1 MNVEDRQPK
10 VNRVGSTAQ
19 RLAEKPYEKRVCRI
33 ECYPSCVQPGESY
46 VGLSV
51 KEWVDF
57 IDEVGVEV
65 QVVDGEINRGTPRF
79 RSKMIPPHA
88 NVGNDRLPR
97 FLELAHQRGILI
109 LSYYPVIYTK
119 PLKPIHPEWLM
130 QFLDD
135 GRCRSEHSG
144 KSEPE
149 IENLGWFC
157 FNSPYR
163 DWLPEYLLEW
173 LNNLDLD
180 GFYFDDTNYG
190 SHEERPFYPSCCCE
204 YCEKL
209 FREETGLEI
218 PRKVDFDSLDFRHF
232 VNWRYEKMKDFMHHL
247 FRRIRAKYPDVIL
260 DMNSYIRPTA
270 DWSDGHPLNS
280 FHLEDV
286 GGYFFVETFR
296 SLREPNF
303 TAKVLRSTGTPFG
316 LFRNVTQ
323 SLQGFGGAPYPD
335 MFSPAIAGFAAIA
348 NGGAPCGNPFDGP
361 TILHKDTVKFVFSE
375 FKKRVDYIEGDTVK
389 YVALHYSQQN
399 RDFRPSEI
407 PKNTGQTYF
416 HEIGQKDAYGA
427 YEILN
432 RSHLLFDF
440 VLDERLNHE
449 TLSQYRLLFLSNSA
463 CLSDEQCE
471 AIRRFVHEGGTL
483 IATHE
488 TSLLDE
494 LGREHGKFALSDV
507 LGVEYRGTRGGTN
520 DHGIIYVP
528 QDAELSRQ
536 FGHVICFYGQES
548 AVSVLPDAD
557 VHVLCTRSCFE
568 GERLLK
574 DFDPRMDYDSPEP
587 AITVHRF
594 GKGMAI
600 YICGDVGGA
609 YMNNPYPPLKRLITD
624 LVKRTPLPIEFEM
637 PEAIEVTAA
646 HRGANELMIHLLN
659 NPIPLLP
666 WRIANREKHDAEMTT
681 FLALR
686 EVNPIHNIRVRFND
700 FAVRSARLPLQEKNL
715 EVSGNAAATVV
726 VPVVSLHEVLLVEY
740 RD

>member
-1 MNVEDRQPK
+1 MNTEDKQPK

-19 RLAEKPYEKRVCRI
+19 RLAEKPYEKRLCRI
-33 ECYPSCVQPGESY
+33 ECYPSCVKPGESY

-51 KEWVDF
+51 EEWVDF

-88 NVGNDRLPR
+88 NVDNDRLPR
-97 FLELAHQRGILI
+97 FLGLAHQRGILI

-119 PLKPIHPEWLM
+119 PLKPLHPEWLM
-130 QFLDD
+130 QFLDN
-135 GRCRSEHSG
+135 GR
-144 KSEPE
+144 PE

-163 DWLPEYLLEW
+163 DWLPEYLIEW
-173 LNNLDLD
+173 LDNLDID

-190 SHEERPFYPSCCCE
+190 SHEERPFYPSCCCR
-204 YCEKL
+204 YCEQL

-247 FRRIRAKYPDVIL
+247 FRQIRAKYPDVIL

-270 DWSDGHPLNS
+270 DWTDGHPLNS

-296 SLREPNF
+296 TLREPNF

-323 SLQGFGGAPYPD
+323 SLQGFGGAPYPET
-335 MFSPAIAGFAAIA
+335 FSPAIAGLAAIA

-361 TILHKDTVKFVFSE
+361 TILHKDTVKSVFSE
-375 FKKRVDYIEGDTVK
+375 FKKRVDYIKGDTVK

-440 VLDERLNHE
+440 VLDERLNYE

-463 CLSDEQCE
+463 CLSDAQCE
-471 AIRRFVHEGGTL
+471 AIRRFVYEGGTL

-494 LGREHGKFALSDV
+494 LGRERGKFALSDV
-507 LGVEYRGTRGGTN
+507 LGVEYRGARGGTN
-520 DHGIIYVP
+520 DHSIIYVP
-528 QDAELSRQ
+528 HDAELSRQ
-536 FGHVICFYGQES
+536 FGYVICFYGQES
-548 AVSVLPDAD
+548 AVSVLSDAD
-557 VHVLCTRSCFE
+557 VHVLCTRSCLE
-568 GERLLK
+568 EKRALN
-574 DFDPRMDYDSPEP
+574 DFDPRMDYDSSEP

-594 GKGMAI
+594 GKGKAI

-609 YMNNPYPPLKRLITD
+609 YMNNPYPPLKRLIAD
-624 LVKRTPLPIEFEM
+624 LVKRTLPPIEFEM

-646 HRGANELMIHLLN
+646 HRGANEVMIHLLN
-659 NPIPLLP
+659 NPTPLLP
-666 WRIANREKHDAEMTT
+666 WRIANREKHDEEMTT

-686 EVNPIHNIRVRFND
+686 EVNPIRNIRVRFND
-700 FAVRSARLPLQEKNL
+700 FAVKSARLPLQETDL
-715 EVSGNAAATVV
+715 EVSGNTAATVV
-726 VPVVSLHEVLLVEY
+726 VPTVSLHEVLLVEY
-740 RD
+740 QD

>member
-1 MNVEDRQPK
+1 MNTEDRQPK

-33 ECYPSCVQPGESY
+33 ECYPSCVKPEESY

-51 KEWVDF
+51 EEWVDF
-57 IDEVGVEV
+57 IDEIGVEV
-65 QVVDGEINRGTPRF
+65 QVVDGEIDRGTPRF

-88 NVGNDRLPR
+88 NVDNDRLPR

-119 PLKPIHPEWLM
+119 PLKPLHPEWLM
-130 QFLDD
+130 RFLDN
-135 GRCRSEHSG
+135 GR
-144 KSEPE
+144 PE

-157 FNSPYR
+157 FNSSYR
-163 DWLPEYLLEW
+163 DWLPEYLIEW
-173 LNNLDLD
+173 LDNLDLD

-204 YCEKL
+204 HCEKL

-247 FRRIRAKYPDVIL
+247 FRRIRAKYPDAVL

-296 SLREPNF
+296 SLREPSF

-323 SLQGFGGAPYPD
+323 SLQGFGGAPYPE
-335 MFSPAIAGFAAIA
+335 MFSPAIAGLAAIA

-361 TILHKDTVKFVFSE
+361 TILHKDTVKSVFSE
-375 FKKRVDYIEGDTVK
+375 FKKRVDYIKGDTVK
-389 YVALHYSQQN
+389 YVVLHYSQQN

-407 PKNTGQTYF
+407 PKNMGQTYF

-427 YEILN
+427 YEMLN

-440 VLDERLNHE
+440 VLDERLNYE

-471 AIRRFVHEGGTL
+471 AIRKFVYEGGTL

-494 LGREHGKFALSDV
+494 LGRERGKFALSDV
-507 LGVEYRGTRGGTN
+507 LGVEYQGPRGSTD
-520 DHGIIYVP
+520 DHSIIYVP
-528 QDAELSRQ
+528 HDAELSHK
-536 FGHVICFYGQES
+536 FGYVVCFYGQES
-548 AVSVLPDAD
+548 AVSVLPGAD
-557 VHVLCTRSCFE
+557 VHVLCTHSCLE

-574 DFDPRMDYDSPEP
+574 DFDPRMDYDSSEP
-587 AITVHRF
+587 AITMHRF
-594 GKGMAI
+594 GKGKAI

-609 YMNNPYPPLKRLITD
+609 YMNNPYPPLKRLIAD
-624 LVKRTPLPIEFEM
+624 LVRRTPPPIEFEM
-637 PEAIEVTAA
+637 PEAIEITAS
-646 HRGANELMIHLLN
+646 HRGANEVMIHLLN
-659 NPIPLLP
+659 NPTPLLP
-666 WRIANREKHDAEMTT
+666 WRIANRKQNDEETTT
-681 FLALR
+681 FLSLR
-686 EVNPIHNIRVRFND
+686 EVNSIHNIRVKFNN
-700 FAVRSARLPLQEKNL
+700 FTVKSARLPLQGTDL
-715 EVSGNAAATVV
+715 EVSGNTATVV
-726 VPVVSLHEVLLVEY
+726 VPTVSLHEVLLVEY
-740 RD
+740 GN

>member
-1 MNVEDRQPK
+1 MNTEDKQPK

-19 RLAEKPYEKRVCRI
+19 RLSEKPYEKRVCRI
-33 ECYPSCVQPGESY
+33 ECYPSCVRPDESY
-46 VGLSV
+46 VGPSV
-51 KEWVDF
+51 EEWVDF

-88 NVGNDRLPR
+88 NVDNDRLPR

-119 PLKPIHPEWLM
+119 PLKPLHPEWLM
-130 QFLDD
+130 QFLDN
-135 GRCRSEHSG
+135 GR
-144 KSEPE
+144 PE

-163 DWLPEYLLEW
+163 DWLPEYLIEW
-173 LNNLDLD
+173 LDNLDID

-190 SHEERPFYPSCCCE
+190 SHEARPFSPSCCCG

-209 FREETGLEI
+209 FREETGLEL

-270 DWSDGHPLNS
+270 DWTDGHPLNS

-323 SLQGFGGAPYPD
+323 SLQEFGGAPYPET
-335 MFSPAIAGFAAIA
+335 FSPAIAGLAAIA

-361 TILHKDTVKFVFSE
+361 TILHKDTVKSVFSE
-375 FKKRVDYIEGDTVK
+375 FKKRVDYIKGDTVK

-399 RDFRPSEI
+399 RDFRPSEL
-407 PKNTGQTYF
+407 PKNMGQAYF

-440 VLDERLNHE
+440 VLDERLNDE

-471 AIRRFVHEGGTL
+471 TIRRFVYEGGTL

-494 LGREHGKFALSDV
+494 FGRERGKFALSDV
-507 LGVEYRGTRGGTN
+507 LGVEYQGPRGGTN
-520 DHGIIYVP
+520 DHSIIYVP
-528 QDAELSRQ
+528 HDAELSRE
-536 FGHVICFYGQES
+536 FGYVICFYGQES
-548 AVSVLPDAD
+548 AASVLPGAD
-557 VHVLCTRSCFE
+557 LHVLCTRSCLE
-568 GERLLK
+568 DERPLN
-574 DFDPRMDYDSPEP
+574 DFDPRMDYDSSEP
-587 AITVHRF
+587 AITMHGF
-594 GKGMAI
+594 GKGRAI

-609 YMNNPYPPLKRLITD
+609 YMNNPYPPLKRLVAN
-624 LVKRTPLPIEFEM
+624 LVKRRPPPIEFEM

-646 HRGANELMIHLLN
+646 HRGANEVMIHLLN
-659 NPIPLLP
+659 NPTPLLP
-666 WRIANREKHDAEMTT
+666 WRIANREKHDEEMTT

-700 FAVRSARLPLQEKNL
+700 FAVKSARLPLQGTDL
-715 EVSGNAAATVV
+715 EVSGNAATVV

-740 RD
+740 GN

>member
-1 MNVEDRQPK
+1 MNTEDRQPK

-33 ECYPSCVQPGESY
+33 ECYPSCVRPEESY
-46 VGLSV
+46 IGPSV
-51 KEWVDF
+51 EEWVDF
-57 IDEVGVEV
+57 INEVGVEV

-88 NVGNDRLPR
+88 NVDNDRLPR

-119 PLKPIHPEWLM
+119 PLKPFHPEWLM
-130 QFLDD
+130 QFLDN
-135 GRCRSEHSG
+135 GR
-144 KSEPE
+144 PE

-163 DWLPEYLLEW
+163 DWLPEYLIEW
-173 LNNLDLD
+173 LDNLDLD
-180 GFYFDDTNYG
+180 GFYLDDTNYG
-190 SHEERPFYPSCCCE
+190 SHEERPFHPSCCCG

-209 FREETGLEI
+209 FRKETGLEL

-232 VNWRYEKMKDFMHHL
+232 VNWRYEKMKDFMHHI

-270 DWSDGHPLNS
+270 DWTDGHPLNS

-323 SLQGFGGAPYPD
+323 SLQGFGGAPYPET
-335 MFSPAIAGFAAIA
+335 FSPAIAGLAAIA
-348 NGGAPCGNPFDGP
+348 NGGAPCGNPFSGP
-361 TILHKDTVKFVFSE
+361 TILHKDAVKSVFNE
-375 FKKRVDYIEGDTVK
+375 FKKRVNYIKGDTVK
-389 YVALHYSQQN
+389 YIALHYSQQN
-399 RDFRPSEI
+399 RDFRPSEL
-407 PKNTGQTYF
+407 PKNMGQTYF

-440 VLDERLNHE
+440 VLDEHLNHE

-463 CLSDEQCE
+463 CLSNEQCE
-471 AIRRFVHEGGTL
+471 TIRRFVYEGGTL
-483 IATHE
+483 IASHE

-494 LGREHGKFALSDV
+494 LGRERGKFALSDV
-507 LGVEYRGTRGGTN
+507 LGVEYRCPRGDTN
-520 DHGIIYVP
+520 DHRIIYVP
-528 QDAELSRQ
+528 HDAELSRK
-536 FGHVICFYGQES
+536 FGYVICFYGQES

-557 VHVLCTRSCFE
+557 LHVLCTRSCLE
-568 GERLLK
+568 GERPLN
-574 DFDPRMDYDSPEP
+574 DFDPRMDYDSSEP
-587 AITVHRF
+587 AITMHHF
-594 GKGMAI
+594 GKGKAI

-609 YMNNPYPPLKRLITD
+609 YMNNPYPPLKQLIAN
-624 LVKRTPLPIEFEM
+624 LVKRTPPPIEFEM

-646 HRGANELMIHLLN
+646 HRSVNELMIHLLN
-659 NPIPLLP
+659 NPTPLLP
-666 WRIANREKHDAEMTT
+666 WRIADREKHDEEMTT
-681 FLALR
+681 FFALH
-686 EVNPIHNIRVRFND
+686 EVNPIHNIRVHFND
-700 FAVRSARLPLQEKNL
+700 FAVKAAHLPLQGINL
-715 EVSGNAAATVV
+715 EVSEAAATVA
-726 VPVVSLHEVLLVEY
+726 VPAVSLHEVLLVEY
-740 RD
+740 RN

>member
-1 MNVEDRQPK
+1 MNTEDRQPK

-33 ECYPSCVQPGESY
+33 ECYPSCVQPRESY
-46 VGLSV
+46 VGPSV
-51 KEWVDF
+51 EEWVDF

-88 NVGNDRLPR
+88 NVDNDRLPR

-119 PLKPIHPEWLM
+119 PLKPLHPEWLM
-130 QFLDD
+130 QFLDN
-135 GRCRSEHSG
+135 GR
-144 KSEPE
+144 PE

-163 DWLPEYLLEW
+163 DWLPEYLIEW
-173 LNNLDLD
+173 LDNLDLD
-180 GFYFDDTNYG
+180 GFYLDDTNYG
-190 SHEERPFYPSCCCE
+190 SHEERPFYPSCCCG

-209 FREETGLEI
+209 FRKETGLEL

-270 DWSDGHPLNS
+270 DWTDGHPLNS

-316 LFRNVTQ
+316 LFRNITQ
-323 SLQGFGGAPYPD
+323 SLQGFGGAPYPET
-335 MFSPAIAGFAAIA
+335 FSPAIAGLAAIA
-348 NGGAPCGNPFDGP
+348 NGGAPCGNPFSGP
-361 TILHKDTVKFVFSE
+361 TILHKDAVKSVFNE
-375 FKKRVDYIEGDTVK
+375 FKKRVDYIQGDTVK

-407 PKNTGQTYF
+407 PKNMGQTYF
-416 HEIGQKDAYGA
+416 HEMGQKDAYGA

-440 VLDERLNHE
+440 VLDERLNYE

-471 AIRRFVHEGGTL
+471 AIRRFVYEGGTL

-494 LGREHGKFALSDV
+494 LGRERGKFALSDV
-507 LGVEYRGTRGGTN
+507 LGVEYRGPRGDTN

-528 QDAELSRQ
+528 HDAELSHK
-536 FGHVICFYGQES
+536 FGYVICFYGQES
-548 AVSVLPDAD
+548 AVSLLPDAD
-557 VHVLCTRSCFE
+557 VHVLCTRSCLE
-568 GERLLK
+568 GGRPLN
-574 DFDPRMDYDSPEP
+574 DFDPRMDYDSSEP
-587 AITVHRF
+587 ATTMHRF
-594 GKGMAI
+594 GKGVAI

-609 YMNNPYPPLKRLITD
+609 YMNNPYPPLKQLIAN
-624 LVKRTPLPIEFEM
+624 LVKRTPPPIEFEM

-646 HRGANELMIHLLN
+646 HRSANELMIHLLN
-659 NPIPLLP
+659 NPTPLLP
-666 WRIANREKHDAEMTT
+666 WRIANREKHDEEMTT
-681 FLALR
+681 FFALR

-700 FAVRSARLPLQEKNL
+700 FAVKSARLPLQGTNI
-715 EVSGNAAATVV
+715 EVSEDAATVV
-726 VPVVSLHEVLLVEY
+726 VPAVGLHEVLLVDY
-740 RD
+740 

>member
-1 MNVEDRQPK
+1 MKAEHRQSR

-51 KEWVDF
+51 EEWVDF
-57 IDEVGVEV
+57 IDEVGVDV

-79 RSKMIPPHA
+79 RSKMIPPHP
-88 NVGNDRLPR
+88 NVDNDRLPR

-119 PLKPIHPEWLM
+119 PLKPLHPEWLM

-135 GRCRSEHSG
+135 SR
-144 KSEPE
+144 PE
-149 IENLGWFC
+149 LENLGWFC

-163 DWLPEYLLEW
+163 DWLPEYLIEW
-173 LNNLDLD
+173 LDNLDLD

-190 SHEERPFYPSCCCE
+190 SHEARPFYPSCCCE

-209 FREETGLEI
+209 FREETGLAI

-335 MFSPAIAGFAAIA
+335 MFSPAIAGLAAIA

-361 TILHKDTVKFVFSE
+361 TILHKDTVKSVFSE
-375 FKKRVDYIEGDTVK
+375 FKKRVDYIKGDTVK

-440 VLDERLNHE
+440 VLDERLNYE

-471 AIRRFVHEGGTL
+471 TIRRFVHEGGTL

-494 LGREHGKFALSDV
+494 LGRERGKFALSDV
-507 LGVEYRGTRGGTN
+507 LGVEYQGLRGGTK

-528 QDAELSRQ
+528 QDAELLHK
-536 FGHVICFYGQES
+536 FGYVICFYGQES

-557 VHVLCTRSCFE
+557 IYVLCTRSCLE

-574 DFDPRMDYDSPEP
+574 DFDPRMEYDSSEP
-587 AITVHRF
+587 VITMNRY
-594 GKGMAI
+594 GKGKAI

-609 YMNNPYPPLKRLITD
+609 YMNNPYPPLKRLIAD
-624 LVKRTPLPIEFEM
+624 LVKRTPPPIEFEM

-666 WRIANREKHDAEMTT
+666 WRITNREKHDAEMTT
-681 FLALR
+681 FLSLR
-686 EVNPIHNIRVRFND
+686 EVNPIHNIRVQFND
-700 FAVRSARLPLQEKNL
+700 FAVKSARLPLQETHL
-715 EVSGNAAATVV
+715 EVSGNTATTVV
-726 VPVVSLHEVLLVEY
+726 VPAVSLHEVLLVACE
-740 RD
+740 D

>member
-1 MNVEDRQPK
+1 MNTEDKQPK

-19 RLAEKPYEKRVCRI
+19 RLSEKPYEKRVCRI
-33 ECYPSCVQPGESY
+33 ECYPSCVRPDESY
-46 VGLSV
+46 VGPSV
-51 KEWVDF
+51 EEWVDF

-88 NVGNDRLPR
+88 NVDNDRLPR

-109 LSYYPVIYTK
+109 LIYYPVIYTK
-119 PLKPIHPEWLM
+119 PLKPLHPEWLM
-130 QFLDD
+130 QFLDN
-135 GRCRSEHSG
+135 GR
-144 KSEPE
+144 PE

-157 FNSPYR
+157 FNSPYQ
-163 DWLPEYLLEW
+163 DWLPEYLIEW
-173 LNNLDLD
+173 LDNLDID

-190 SHEERPFYPSCCCE
+190 SHEARPFSPSCCCG

-209 FREETGLEI
+209 FREETGLEL

-270 DWSDGHPLNS
+270 DWTDGHPLNS

-323 SLQGFGGAPYPD
+323 SLQEFGGAPYPET
-335 MFSPAIAGFAAIA
+335 FSPAIAGLAAIA

-361 TILHKDTVKFVFSE
+361 TILHKDTVKSVFSE
-375 FKKRVDYIEGDTVK
+375 FKKRVDYIKGDTVK

-399 RDFRPSEI
+399 RDFRPSEL
-407 PKNTGQTYF
+407 PKNMGQAYF

-440 VLDERLNHE
+440 VLDERLNDE

-471 AIRRFVHEGGTL
+471 TIRRFVYEGGTL

-494 LGREHGKFALSDV
+494 FGRERGKFALSDV
-507 LGVEYRGTRGGTN
+507 LGVEYQGPRGGTN
-520 DHGIIYVP
+520 DHSIIYVP
-528 QDAELSRQ
+528 HDAELSRE
-536 FGHVICFYGQES
+536 FGYVICFYGQES
-548 AVSVLPDAD
+548 AASVLPGAD
-557 VHVLCTRSCFE
+557 LHVLCTRSCLE
-568 GERLLK
+568 DERPLN
-574 DFDPRMDYDSPEP
+574 DFDPRMDYDSSEP
-587 AITVHRF
+587 AITMHGF
-594 GKGMAI
+594 GKGRAI

-609 YMNNPYPPLKRLITD
+609 YMNNPYPPLKRLVAN
-624 LVKRTPLPIEFEM
+624 LVKRRPPPIEFEM

-646 HRGANELMIHLLN
+646 HRGANEVMIHLLN
-659 NPIPLLP
+659 NPTPLLP
-666 WRIANREKHDAEMTT
+666 WRIANREKHDEEMTT

-700 FAVRSARLPLQEKNL
+700 FAVKSAWLPLQGTDL
-715 EVSGNAAATVV
+715 EVSGNAATVV

-740 RD
+740 GN

>member
-1 MNVEDRQPK
+1 MKAEDRQPK

-19 RLAEKPYEKRVCRI
+19 RLAEKSYEKRVCRI

-51 KEWVDF
+51 EEWVDF
-57 IDEVGVEV
+57 INEMGVEV

-79 RSKMIPPHA
+79 HSKMIPPHA
-88 NVGNDRLPR
+88 NVDNDRLPR

-119 PLKPIHPEWLM
+119 PLKPLHPEWLM
-130 QFLDD
+130 QFIDD
-135 GRCRSEHSG
+135 GRA
-144 KSEPE
+144 E

-163 DWLPEYLLEW
+163 DWLPEYLIEW
-173 LNNLDLD
+173 LDNLDLD

-190 SHEERPFYPSCCCE
+190 SHEERPFYPSCCCK
-204 YCEKL
+204 YCEEL
-209 FREETGLEI
+209 FRKETGLKL

-232 VNWRYEKMKDFMHHL
+232 INWRYEKMKDFMHHL
-247 FRRIRAKYPDVIL
+247 FRRIRSKYPEVIL

-270 DWSDGHPLNS
+270 DWTDGHPLNS

-303 TAKVLRSTGTPFG
+303 TAKVLRATGTPFG
-316 LFRNVTQ
+316 LFRNITQ
-323 SLQGFGGAPYPD
+323 SLQGFGGAPYPE
-335 MFSPAIAGFAAIA
+335 MFSPAIAGLAAIA

-361 TILHKDTVKFVFSE
+361 TILHKDTVKSVFSE
-375 FKKRVDYIEGDTVK
+375 FKRRVDYIKGDTVK
-389 YVALHYSQQN
+389 YIALHYSQQN

-407 PKNTGQTYF
+407 PKNIGQTYY

-427 YEILN
+427 YEMLN

-440 VLDERLNHE
+440 LLDERLNCE
-449 TLSQYRLLFLSNSA
+449 TLSQYRVLFLSNSA

-471 AIRRFVHEGGTL
+471 AIRRFVDEGGTL

-494 LGREHGKFALSDV
+494 LGRERGKFALSDV
-507 LGVEYRGTRGGTN
+507 LGVEYRGPRGGAN
-520 DHGIIYVP
+520 DHSIIYVP
-528 QDAELSRQ
+528 HDAELSRK
-536 FGHVICFYGQES
+536 FGYVICFYGQES
-548 AVSVLPDAD
+548 AVSILPDAD
-557 VHVLCTRSCFE
+557 IHMLCTRSCLE

-574 DFDPRMDYDSPEP
+574 DFDPRMNYDSSEP
-587 AITVHRF
+587 AITIHRF
-594 GKGMAI
+594 GKGQAI

-609 YMNNPYPPLKRLITD
+609 YMNNPYPPLKQLIAD
-624 LVKRTPLPIEFEM
+624 LVKRTTPPIEFEM
-637 PEAIEVTAA
+637 PEAIEMTAA
-646 HRGANELMIHLLN
+646 HRGADELMIHLLN
-659 NPIPLLP
+659 NPTPLLP
-666 WRIANREKHDAEMTT
+666 WCIANRKQNDEEMTT
-681 FLALR
+681 FLSLR
-686 EVNPIHNIRVRFND
+686 EVNPIHNIRVRFNS
-700 FAVRSARLPLQEKNL
+700 FAVKTARLPLQEVEL
-715 EVSGNAAATVV
+715 EVSGDTTATVV
-726 VPVVSLHEVLLVEY
+726 VPAVSLHEVLLVEY
-740 RD
+740 QD